1 MTYVI
6 VGASTGLGRALAE
19 KFASE
24 NNDLIIISSDLRDL
38 DALKCDLQNRFEVK
52 IHVIQMSFQE
62 YPMDFHNLDNVIEN
76 VGPISG
82 IMLPIGFSD
91 PSDNPSI
98 DKNKMIEIFNI
109 NLICVCIFINRYL
122 GILKKNKSTI
132 IGFGSI
138 ASIRGRTRNST
149 YAAAKRGLES
159 YFESLRHFMSEDPV
173 TVQFYMLGYLN
184 TNLTFGEKTIG
195 FKPVDVNTLATKIYD
210 NRFQDFGKKIYPIY
224 WKPIKILLQFL
235 PWSLFKKIK
244 F

>member
-38 DALKCDLQNRFEVK
+38 DALKHDLQNRFEVK
-52 IHVIQMSFQE
+52 IHPIQMSFRE
-62 YPMDFHNLDNVIEN
+62 YPMDFQNLDNVIDD
-76 VGPISG
+76 VGSILG

-91 PSDNPSI
+91 PADNPSI
-98 DKNKMIEIFNI
+98 DKNKMMEIFNI

-122 GILKKNKSTI
+122 EILRKNKSAI

-138 ASIRGRTRNST
+138 AAIRGRTRNST

-159 YFESLRHFMSEDPV
+159 YFESLRHFMSEESV
-173 TVQFYMLGYLN
+173 TVQFYMLGYLD

-195 FKPVDVNTLATKIYD
+195 FKPVNVNTLATKVYD
-210 NRFQDFGKKIYPIY
+210 NRFKDFGKKIYPIY
-224 WKPIKILLQFL
+224 WKPVEIILRFL
-235 PWSLFKKIK
+235 PWPLFKKIK

>member
-6 VGASTGLGRALAE
+6 VGASAGLGRALAE
-19 KFASE
+19 KFASQ
-24 NNDLIIISSDLRDL
+24 NNDLVIISSDLRDL
-38 DALKCDLQNRFEVK
+38 DALKNDLQTRFDVK
-52 IHVIQMSFQE
+52 IHPIQISFRE
-62 YPMDFHNLDNVIEN
+62 YPMDFHNLDNVIHE
-76 VGPISG
+76 VGPILG
-82 IMLPIGFSD
+82 ILLPIGLSD
-91 PSDNPSI
+91 PSDNPSNTES
-98 DKNKMIEIFNI
+98 KTIELFNV

-122 GILKKNKSTI
+122 ELLKKNKSTI

-138 ASIRGRTRNST
+138 AAIRGRTRNST

-159 YFESLRHFMSEDPV
+159 YFESLRHFMSNDSV
-173 TVQFYMLGYLN
+173 TVQFYMLGYLS

-195 FKPVDVNTLATKIYD
+195 FKPVDVNILATKIYD